1 MLLIN
6 RDEIKKVFS
15 MAEAV
20 EANKECYMAMSRG
33 EFEIPQRT
41 VISGS
46 SGNYLFMPSYSEKLG
61 AAGLKIVNI
70 MPGNPA
76 LGLPASIGQVLLI
89 DGKTGRVSA
98 MMDGTYIT
106 AIRTA
111 AASGAAFDLLGKKDA
126 AIGALIGTGSQ
137 AMSQLEA
144 MLTVRNLKE
153 VRVAARDFEKTKRF
167 VEEAKSRFKPAA
179 DNSDLESTAHI
190 DQGLDGI
197 RHNDTHL
204 KDMRMKCTYSVKN
217 DSAGSVECPNIIA
230 CKDANAAV
238 DGADLITLV
247 TTATKPVC
255 SADNFKQGAVISAVG
270 AYTYDM
276 QELDPAV
283 FKKCSKIYF
292 DSEEAVLSES
302 GDILRPLDEGI
313 LTKEQFTGDI
323 GDCLLGKIPGRESD
337 DEIIVFENV
346 GVGALDLY
354 TAQKV
359 YDAASAVGIGTTYDE
374 A

>member
-6 RDEIKKVFS
+6 KEEIQKVFT
-15 MAEAV
+15 MADAI

-33 EFEIPQRT
+33 EFDIPQRA

-46 SGNYLFMPSYSEKLG
+46 DGNYLFMPAYSEKLG
-61 AAGLKIVNI
+61 AAGIKIVNI
-70 MPGNPA
+70 MPGNPE

-106 AIRTA
+106 ALRTA
-111 AASGAAFDLLGKKDA
+111 AASGAAFDLFGKPDA

-137 AMSQLEA
+137 AMCQLEA
-144 MLTVRNLKE
+144 MLSVRNLRE
-153 VRVAARDFEKTKRF
+153 VRVAARDFDKTAAF
-167 VEEAKSRFKPAA
+167 VEEANAKLSAYGA
-179 DNSDLESTAHI
+179 DIVAVE
-190 DQGLDGI
+190 
-197 RHNDTHL
+197 DT
-204 KDMRMKCTYSVKN
+204 
-217 DSAGSVECPNIIA
+217 
-230 CKDANAAV
+230 NAAV

-247 TTATKPVC
+247 TTSAAPVC
-255 SADNFKQGAVISAVG
+255 SAEYFMPGAVISAVG

-283 FKKCSKIYF
+283 FDKCSKIYF

-302 GDILRPLDEGI
+302 GDILRPLDAGT
-313 LTKEQFTGDI
+313 LSKEQFTGDI
-323 GDCLLGKIPGRESD
+323 GDYLLGRIPGRESA

-346 GVGALDLY
+346 GIGALDLY

-359 YDAASAVGIGTTYDE
+359 YEKAAAAGVGTTWE
-374 A
+374 